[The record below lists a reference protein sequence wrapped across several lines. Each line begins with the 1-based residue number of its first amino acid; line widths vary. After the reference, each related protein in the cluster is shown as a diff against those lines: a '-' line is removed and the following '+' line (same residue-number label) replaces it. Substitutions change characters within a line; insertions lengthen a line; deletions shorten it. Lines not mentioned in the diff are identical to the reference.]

1 MPQRIHETAVLPA
14 VDAEAAKSGR
24 LLIEIISPGWG
35 SSGHYSPKVLENA
48 VAEKVWAKGTHVYL
62 DHPTESETYARPAR
76 TVKDLVAKLA
86 EDARRD
92 EQGRVVAEM
101 QVFKPYRPLL
111 TDPDFTEAV
120 GMSIRAVA
128 ESRIG
133 EAEGRKGQIVTRLI
147 PDRLNSVDVVTHAGR
162 GGRILSVLESLR
174 TPTDSEADATEAA
187 VSDQREALADALNA
201 AYGGEKSYVGI
212 RDFDPEAGRVWF
224 WYENPTGSG
233 TYQVDYEADES
244 GSITLTGDPI
254 EVRAKTVYVPV
265 AATTETI
272 DATGGTDPQR
282 AGEAAAPQTPAPAG
296 DPNPETQETTM
307 GLIQV
312 DEADHGRLTQE
323 AGRVPT
329 LTDERDQAIRRADAA
344 EAALRGH
351 RNTDAARGILAEAI
365 AASTTPVTFSALEQ
379 RGILAALPTTGE
391 GDLDADAFR
400 GAVEAEVNA
409 KAKAGGAGRV
419 TGFGATEDAGGKTVP
434 TWDDI
439 DSIYGRKGA

>member
-14 VDAEAAKSGR
+14 IDAEAAKSGR

-35 SSGHYSPKVLENA
+35 SSGHYSAKVLENA
-48 VAEKVWAKGTHVYL
+48 VAEKVWPAGTHVYL

-86 EDARRD
+86 EDAHRD

-101 QVFKPYRPLL
+101 QVFKPYRALL

-174 TPTDSEADATEAA
+174 TPTDSDATEAA
-187 VSDQREALADALNA
+187 VSDQREALSDALNA

-244 GSITLTGDPI
+244 GSVTLTGDPI
-254 EVRAKTVYVPV
+254 EVRAKTVYVPI
-265 AATTETI
+265 ATQPT
-272 DATGGTDPQR
+272 
-282 AGEAAAPQTPAPAG
+282 EAASTNVPAPAG
-296 DPNPETQETTM
+296 QHHPPTESKEDTMPE
-307 GLIQV
+307 I
-312 DEADHGRLTQE
+312 EAGRLAQLE
-323 AGRVPT
+323 EAAGRVPA
-329 LTDERDQAIRRADAA
+329 LASERDQAVSRAEAA
-344 EAALRGH
+344 EAALRNH
-351 RNTDAARGILAEAI
+351 RNVDAARGILAEAA

-379 RGILAALPTTGE
+379 RGILAALPTTDA
-391 GDLDADAFR
+391 GDLDAAAFR
-400 GAVEAEVNA
+400 SAVEAEVNA

-419 TGFGATEDAGGKTVP
+419 TGFGVTEDAGGKAVP

>member
-1 MPQRIHETAVLPA
+1 
-14 VDAEAAKSGR
+14 
-24 LLIEIISPGWG
+24 
-35 SSGHYSPKVLENA
+35 
-48 VAEKVWAKGTHVYL
+48 
-62 DHPTESETYARPAR
+62 
-76 TVKDLVAKLA
+76 
-86 EDARRD
+86 
-92 EQGRVVAEM
+92 
-101 QVFKPYRPLL
+101 
-111 TDPDFTEAV
+111 
-120 GMSIRAVA
+120 
-128 ESRIG
+128 
-133 EAEGRKGQIVTRLI
+133 
-147 PDRLNSVDVVTHAGR
+147 
-162 GGRILSVLESLR
+162 
-174 TPTDSEADATEAA
+174 
-187 VSDQREALADALNA
+187 
-201 AYGGEKSYVGI
+201 
-212 RDFDPEAGRVWF
+212 VWF

-254 EVRAKTVYVPV
+254 EVRATTVYVPV

-282 AGEAAAPQTPAPAG
+282 AAEAAAPQTPAPAG

-312 DEADHGRLTQE
+312 DEAEHGRLTQE

>member
-174 TPTDSEADATEAA
+174 TPTDSDATEAA
-187 VSDQREALADALNA
+187 VSDQREALSNALNA

-224 WYENPTGSG
+224 WYQNPTGSG
-233 TYQVDYEADES
+233 TYQVDYTADES
-244 GSITLTGDPI
+244 GSVTLTGDPI
-254 EVRAKTVYVPV
+254 EVRATTVYVPI
-265 AATTETI
+265 ATQPT
-272 DATGGTDPQR
+272 
-282 AGEAAAPQTPAPAG
+282 EAASTNVPAPAG
-296 DPNPETQETTM
+296 QHHPPTESKEDTMPE
-307 GLIQV
+307 I
-312 DEADHGRLTQE
+312 EAGRLAQLE
-323 AGRVPT
+323 EAAGRVPT
-329 LTDERDQAIRRADAA
+329 LASERDQAVSRAEAA
-344 EAALRGH
+344 EAALRNH
-351 RNTDAARGILAEAI
+351 RNVDAARGILAEAA

-379 RGILAALPTTGE
+379 RGILAALPTTDA
-391 GDLDADAFR
+391 GDLDAAAFR
-400 GAVEAEVNA
+400 SAVETEVNA
-409 KAKAGGAGRV
+409 KAKQSGAGRV
-419 TGFGATEDAGGKTVP
+419 SGFGVTEDAGGKAVP

-439 DSIYGRKGA
+439 DSIYGRKEA